1 MRKVAII
8 EKVRQGK
15 KDAAGCNAELKAAR
29 GAARDMGVLAL
40 IIINKA
46 GGLIYNRNFGE
57 GLNKLDTND
66 YLVLA
71 GTFHGVHAIT
81 ARLDP
86 LRGRLAAQH
95 QQQQQ
100 AAQQQGTAAA
110 ASGQQ
115 GAAAT
120 MVPSRAE
127 PPSGLEVM
135 ETENFRLQCFN
146 TLTGTKFLLFTD
158 TMQANVDVV
167 TRRVYDLYADYVMK
181 NPFYQLEMPV
191 RCDAFER
198 KLTSYIREIN
208 SSR

>member
-1 MRKVAII
+1 MITWDEPHRPTISP
-8 EKVRQGK
+8 RS
-15 KDAAGCNAELKAAR
+15 
-29 GAARDMGVLAL
+29 L

-57 GLNKLDTND
+57 GLHKLDTND

-81 ARLDP
+81 ARLNP
-86 LRGRLAAQH
+86 LRGRLAAQ

-100 AAQQQGTAAA
+100 AAQQQGTATTAVVP
-110 ASGQQ
+110 GQQ
-115 GAAAT
+115 GAGAGAAAT
-120 MVPSRAE
+120 MSSRAE

-135 ETENFRLQCFN
+135 ETENFRLQCFS

-167 TRRVYDLYADYVMK
+167 ARRVYDLYADYVMK

>member
-1 MRKVAII
+1 MSI
-8 EKVRQGK
+8 E
-15 KDAAGCNAELKAAR
+15 AS
-29 GAARDMGVLAL
+29 MGVLAL

-57 GLNKLDTND
+57 ALNKLDTND

-86 LRGRLAAQH
+86 LRGRLEA

-100 AAQQQGTAAA
+100 AAAQQQLAATTAAA
-110 ASGQQ
+110 PGQQ
-115 GAAAT
+115 GGAGAAAAT

-167 TRRVYDLYADYVMK
+167 ARRVYDLYADYVMK

>member
-1 MRKVAII
+1 MLA
-8 EKVRQGK
+8 
-15 KDAAGCNAELKAAR
+15 
-29 GAARDMGVLAL
+29 GVLAL
-40 IIINKA
+40 IVINKA

-81 ARLDP
+81 ARLNP
-86 LRGRLAAQH
+86 LQGRLTAQH

-100 AAQQQGTAAA
+100 AAQQQGTATAAA

-115 GAAAT
+115 GGAGAGAAAAT
-120 MVPSRAE
+120 APSRAE

-158 TMQANVDVV
+158 TMQPNVDVV
-167 TRRVYDLYADYVMK
+167 ARRVYDLYADYVMK